1 MHRTDNSKA
10 VDVLINKVVSIVEA
24 KMKRL
29 KYDET
34 FKSTVWKINDDGTYA
49 ISYKGQLYNVPNATK
64 SPLTEGQSVWV
75 KIPSGIFRNM
85 YIDGLGKGNIS
96 STPQDIDDV
105 VNELNALKGKVNNNT
120 TAINNITTEL
130 DGCITLSD
138 DLAYEELEVGD

>member
-1 MHRTDNSKA
+1 MSNRNTILNLMSEFS
-10 VDVLINKVVSIVEA
+10 KVVDKKLSA
-24 KMKRL
+24 FKC
-29 KYDET
+29 DTT

-138 DLAYEELEVGD
+138 DSSYELLEL

>member
-1 MHRTDNSKA
+1 MSNRNTILNLMSEFS
-10 VDVLINKVVSIVEA
+10 KVVDKKLSSF
-24 KMKRL
+24 KC
-29 KYDET
+29 DTT

-64 SPLTEGQSVWV
+64 SPLVEGQSVWV

-85 YIDGLGKGNIS
+85 YIDGLGKGNITALS
-96 STPQDIDDV
+96 QDIDDV
-105 VNELNALKGKVNNNT
+105 IDDLNALSAKVNSNI
-120 TAINNITTEL
+120 TAINNIATEL

>member
-1 MHRTDNSKA
+1 MSNRNTILNLMSEFS
-10 VDVLINKVVSIVEA
+10 KVVDKKLSTF
-24 KMKRL
+24 KC
-29 KYDET
+29 DTT